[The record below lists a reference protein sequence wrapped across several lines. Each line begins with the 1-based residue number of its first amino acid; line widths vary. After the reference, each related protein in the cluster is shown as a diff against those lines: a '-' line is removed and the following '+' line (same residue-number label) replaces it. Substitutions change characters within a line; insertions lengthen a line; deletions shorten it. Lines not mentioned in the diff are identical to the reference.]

1 MMNNNILD
9 LIKKLCDG
17 ENGTIIISIEVQGG
31 SLSLEIDSF
40 RLNKDTKILEL
51 SSFENNTIFQLDT
64 TKILDCV
71 RYEEVEG
78 YRYHINFDS
87 WSADISIV

>member
-9 LIKKLCDG
+9 LINKLCDV
-17 ENGTIIISIEVQGG
+17 ENGTIIISIEIQGG

-51 SSFENNTIFQLDT
+51 SSFENNTLFQIDT

-71 RYEEVEG
+71 RYEEVDG